1 MENQESN
8 TIDENNKEL
17 NDYFNSGNV
26 TLYTDR
32 IVELLNKN
40 IIDYSSE
47 F

>member
-8 TIDENNKEL
+8 KIDENHKEL
-17 NDYFNSGNV
+17 ADYFNFGNA

-40 IIDYSSE
+40 IIDYSSK